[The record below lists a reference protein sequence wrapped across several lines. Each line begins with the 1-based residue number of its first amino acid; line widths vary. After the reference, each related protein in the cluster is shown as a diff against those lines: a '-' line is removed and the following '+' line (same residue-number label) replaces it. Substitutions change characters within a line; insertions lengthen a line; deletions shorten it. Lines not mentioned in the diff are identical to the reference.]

1 MWKVIAGKAVRRKL
15 EQIPNPDKGR
25 IIQAIDK
32 LKDNMDLLDIKPMVN
47 RDDYRLRVGKWRLIF
62 ELREE
67 EEIIFIRALDSRG
80 GIYKNKNQ

>member
-25 IIQAIDK
+25 IIQAIEK